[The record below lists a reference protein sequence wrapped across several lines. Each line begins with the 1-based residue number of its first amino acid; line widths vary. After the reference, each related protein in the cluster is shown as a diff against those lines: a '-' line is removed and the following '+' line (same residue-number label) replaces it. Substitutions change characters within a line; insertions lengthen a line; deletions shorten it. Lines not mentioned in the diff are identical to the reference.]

1 MAYTTAISSAEN
13 TIKILQIQYP
23 LNFVYQ
29 QIFYHDKQKEM
40 NALFDKYQISLFKNI
55 DHLALIQEWK
65 QNLDAAAYE
74 KNVHQEIKIPPKK
87 KEINCHGIMTYCP
100 TSIREV
106 INWFP
111 FMDTMGYTADMIEN
125 DITLLS

>member
-1 MAYTTAISSAEN
+1 MAYTTAISSPEN

-74 KNVHQEIKIPPKK
+74 KNVHQEIKIPQKK
-87 KEINCHGIMTYCP
+87 K
-100 TSIREV
+100 
-106 INWFP
+106 
-111 FMDTMGYTADMIEN
+111 
-125 DITLLS
+125 